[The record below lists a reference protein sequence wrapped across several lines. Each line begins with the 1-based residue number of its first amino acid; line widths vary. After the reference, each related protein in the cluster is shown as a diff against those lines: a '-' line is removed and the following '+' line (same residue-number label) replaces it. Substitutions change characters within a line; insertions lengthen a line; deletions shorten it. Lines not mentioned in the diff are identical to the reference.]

1 LNHQQPI
8 QDLRAYLAGTWNVE
22 RTLLDRSSGTR
33 GTFTGVVQYTEEP
46 DGGGLHYREDGT
58 MHWPTHTGPAF
69 REYLL
74 KPGPE
79 PDSMDVFFPDGRP
92 FHVMSFAT
100 QANQDKHWCDPD
112 DYYVNYTW
120 EGPDAFSFTWDVR
133 GPAKDLLL
141 ESHLVRMNTL
151 SESTVGGKR
160 ERC

>member
-1 LNHQQPI
+1 MNHQQPP
-8 QDLRAYLAGTWNVE
+8 QDLRAYLAGEWNVE
-22 RTLLDRSSGTR
+22 RTLLDRASGTR
-33 GTFTGVVQYTEEP
+33 GTFTGVVRYTEGP
-46 DGGGLHYREDGT
+46 DGGLQYREDGT
-58 MHWPTHTGPAF
+58 MRWPTHTGAAF

-92 FHVMSFAT
+92 FHVMSFAE

-141 ESHLVRMNTL
+141 ESHLVRIKP
-151 SESTVGGKR
+151 GGKS
-160 ERC
+160 ERY